1 MYVTTFYSF
10 KGGVGRTMALAN
22 VAVDLA
28 RRGKR
33 VLVVDFDL
41 EAPGLDTFDLPR
53 PDDSR
58 LGVVDFVQHYL
69 QSNQAPDAST
79 YLYESPG
86 VGQDGGGLWIMPS
99 GAPGESYSKRLSGI
113 DWADLYERH
122 DGYLLFEDL
131 KLQWEHCV
139 KPEYVFI
146 DSRTGHTDVG
156 GICTRQLPDAV
167 VVLFFPN
174 EQNLRGLTK
183 VVRDIRAEETGQ
195 RAKAIKLHFVMSNVP
210 DIDDEDQILA
220 NILQSFRE
228 RLELKNDPIVI
239 HRYQSLSLLNQ
250 AIFTVTRPNSRLARE
265 YRNLLEAIMRNNP
278 QDRNSVFQYISSL
291 RDGFDRS
298 PSDNLNDDAANYL
311 NEIERNNRNDG
322 QVLYRLG
329 KFMEYVGNFDECM
342 RLLGRSIEAGYF
354 GPEAHISRMDLLLVQ
369 FNDKVWAAKEALMV
383 LEFPNLQF
391 DQVLH
396 ATTTLALSP
405 KHSESILDCQAIRSL
420 PPDDQIRLAKRLN
433 GSVTEAQIS
442 NRILL
447 SVLSTPG
454 ISSQH
459 ERLANGALVF
469 PAMALGRYSNVVS
482 IITALDPKVDERSCE
497 HAFSLGMAIWAITDS
512 IAPEHF
518 RQSLKSHRKRDQ
530 NDLTPDTAQLLAI
543 AHWAVGQFEEANGLI
558 DSIAQEWS
566 EAWSK
571 QFSYWRYLRVSA
583 SEFRQDIEDL
593 VGLIHG
599 DRSVRPQ
606 FMSGIGE
613 LSTGVGD
620 STDSEDV

>member
-41 EAPGLDTFDLPR
+41 EAPGLDTFALPR
-53 PDDSR
+53 PDGPK
-58 LGVVDFVQHYL
+58 LGVVDFVQDYL
-69 QSNQAPDAST
+69 HSSQAPDARS

-99 GAPGESYSKRLSGI
+99 GAPGESYSQRLSGI
-113 DWADLYERH
+113 DWSDLYEHH

-131 KLQWEHCV
+131 KLQWEAII
-139 KPEYVFI
+139 KPEYVFV

-183 VVRDIRAEETGQ
+183 VVRDIRAEETGP

-220 NILQSFRE
+220 KILRSFQE
-228 RLELKNDPIVI
+228 NLELKDDPIVI

-250 AIFTVTRPNSRLARE
+250 AIFTVTRPNSRLSRE
-265 YRNLLEAIMRNNP
+265 YRNLLEAIMRNNL
-278 QDRNSVFQYISSL
+278 QDRNSALQYISSL
-291 RDGFDRS
+291 RESLDRS
-298 PSDNLNDDAANYL
+298 RSNDLDNEAMSYL
-311 NEIERNNRNDG
+311 NEIERNNRDDG
-322 QVLYRLG
+322 EVLYRLG
-329 KFMEYVGNFDECM
+329 KFMEYAGNFDESM
-342 RLLGRSIEAGYF
+342 TLFGRSIEAGYF
-354 GPEAHISRMDLLLVQ
+354 EPEAHISRMDLLLLQ
-369 FNDKVWAAKEALMV
+369 FDDNVRAAQEALMV
-383 LEFPNLQF
+383 LEFPNLKL
-391 DQVLH
+391 DQVIH
-396 ATTTLALSP
+396 AITTLALSP
-405 KHSESILDCQAIRSL
+405 KDSDKVLEFQALKSL
-420 PPDDQIRLAKRLN
+420 PTEDQIHLAKRLDR
-433 GSVTEAQIS
+433 SLTEAQMS
-442 NRILL
+442 MDILL

-454 ISSQH
+454 LSSQH
-459 ERLANGALVF
+459 EQVAKEAQVF
-469 PAMALGRYSNVVS
+469 PAMALGRYSTAMN
-482 IITALDPKVDERSCE
+482 IITALEPKVDEMAFER
-497 HAFSLGMAIWAITDS
+497 AFSLGMAIWAITGS
-512 IAPEHF
+512 VAPKHF
-518 RQSLKSHRKRDQ
+518 RQSLKSYRASTQ
-530 NDLTPDTAQLLAI
+530 QDLTPDSAQLLAI
-543 AHWAVGQFEEANGLI
+543 AHWGVGQFEEANGLI
-558 DSIAQEWS
+558 DSIAREWS

-599 DRSVRPQ
+599 DGNVRPR
-606 FMSGIGE
+606 FMSV
-613 LSTGVGD
+613 LTNRVSV
-620 STDSEDV
+620 

>member
-1 MYVTTFYSF
+1 
-10 KGGVGRTMALAN
+10 MALAN

-53 PDDSR
+53 PDDSK
-58 LGVVDFVQHYL
+58 LGVVDFVQRYL
-69 QSNQAPDAST
+69 QSNQAPDASA

-99 GAPGESYSKRLSGI
+99 GAPGESYSKRLSEI

-131 KLQWEHCV
+131 KLQWEHSV

-228 RLELKNDPIVI
+228 RLELKDDPMVI

-250 AIFTVTRPNSRLARE
+250 AIFTVTRPNSRLSRE
-265 YRNLLEAIMRNNP
+265 YRNLLDAVIRNNP
-278 QDRNSVFQYISSL
+278 QDRNSVFKYISSL
-291 RDGFDRS
+291 RDRLDRS
-298 PSDNLNDDAANYL
+298 PSDELDSDVVNYL
-311 NEIERNNRNDG
+311 KEIERNNRNDG
-322 QVLYRLG
+322 EVLYKLG
-329 KFMEYVGNFDECM
+329 KFMEFAERYDESM
-342 RLLGRSIEAGYF
+342 TLLGQSIEAGYL
-354 GPEAHISRMDLLLVQ
+354 GPEAHIARMELLLWR
-369 FNDKVWAAKEALMV
+369 FDDKVWAAQEALMV
-383 LEFPNLQF
+383 LGFPNLEF

-396 ATTTLALSP
+396 AVTTLALSP
-405 KHSESILDCQAIRSL
+405 KHSDKVLDCQAIKSL
-420 PPDDQIRLAKRLN
+420 PSDAQIHLAKRLN
-433 GSVTEAQIS
+433 GSVTEAKMA
-442 NRILL
+442 NGILL
-447 SVLSTPG
+447 SVLSTSG

-459 ERLANGALVF
+459 EQNANDALVSS
-469 PAMALGRYSNVVS
+469 AMALGMYSDAVR
-482 IITALDPKVDERSCE
+482 IITAIDPKVDERSCE
-497 HAFSLGMAIWAITDS
+497 RAFSLGMAIWAITDS
-512 IAPEHF
+512 IAAEHF
-518 RQSLKSHRKRDQ
+518 RQSLKSHRRSAQ
-530 NDLTPDTAQLLAI
+530 SALTPSNAQLLAI
-543 AHWAVGQFEEANGLI
+543 AHWAVGQLEEANRLI

-566 EAWSK
+566 EAWSR

-606 FMSGIGE
+606 FMSGMGE
-613 LSTGVGD
+613 LSGGVSD